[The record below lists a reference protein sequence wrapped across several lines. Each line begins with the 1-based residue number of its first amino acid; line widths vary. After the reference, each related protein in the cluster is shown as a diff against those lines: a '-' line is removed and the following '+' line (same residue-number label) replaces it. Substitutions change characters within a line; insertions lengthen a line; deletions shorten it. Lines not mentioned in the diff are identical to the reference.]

1 MPYFVPFLILDAPSF
16 HIGWLNPKSGMKSD
30 RKLLTFFRR
39 QKKTMTISIRCL
51 TKQGGKLKWGCPR
64 LIFNGNEGRRSSKP
78 VNGCRRR
85 WLIFMK
91 VSNIKFH
98 SVTRMAAGK
107 GGGPRV
113 TSATID
119 ETNTDVSRRASEQ
132 TGKEM
137 RMTLRSNKLILLEH
151 PANLSKK
158 RSQKSGRLGDFCV
171 RKSGRKEG
179 KGERRASWKSADCGF
194 NFLSISRVPEGFEG
208 FSLSCSINSGYPC
221 GRVILYLRYRKAR
234 DSPRVRT
241 YIPVYMWNGWS
252 RGLTK
257 KGEKEGNSLKQ
268 TAPDEFRRGRESK
281 SRFFHFCFY
290 VDFALKYFHSR
301 HNE

>member
-1 MPYFVPFLILDAPSF
+1 MSYFIPFLILNAPSF
-16 HIGWLNPKSGMKSD
+16 HIEWLNPKSGMKSD

-39 QKKTMTISIRCL
+39 QKKMMAISIRCF
-51 TKQGGKLKWGCPR
+51 TKQGGKLKWGCAR
-64 LIFNGNEGRRSSKP
+64 LIFNENEGRRSSKP

-158 RSQKSGRLGDFCV
+158 KKPEIRTIGWLLCAEEWPQR
-171 RKSGRKEG
+171 G
-179 KGERRASWKSADCGF
+179 KGWE
-194 NFLSISRVPEGFEG
+194 
-208 FSLSCSINSGYPC
+208 
-221 GRVILYLRYRKAR
+221 
-234 DSPRVRT
+234 
-241 YIPVYMWNGWS
+241 
-252 RGLTK
+252 
-257 KGEKEGNSLKQ
+257 KGELEVRWL
-268 TAPDEFRRGRESK
+268 
-281 SRFFHFCFY
+281 RF
-290 VDFALKYFHSR
+290 
-301 HNE
+301 